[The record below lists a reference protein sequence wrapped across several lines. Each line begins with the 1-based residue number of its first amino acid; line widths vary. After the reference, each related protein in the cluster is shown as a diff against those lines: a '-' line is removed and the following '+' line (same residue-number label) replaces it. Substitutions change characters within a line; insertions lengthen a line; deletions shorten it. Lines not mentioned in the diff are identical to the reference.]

1 MLIDKPISV
10 NDIVALKLS
19 TQEEI
24 IGKVVDLDSKKLTL
38 HKVMTISLGMDERT
52 MKPGIQ
58 MLPFF
63 LLGADPDSKITIDNE
78 HIVARAPAN
87 ADIKKSYISATSSL
101 TIPSSNTSGII
112 K

>member
-1 MLIDKPISV
+1 MLIDKPFVI
-10 NDIVALKLS
+10 NDIVALKLI

-24 IGKVVDLDSKKLTL
+24 VAKIVEADSKRIVL
-38 HKVMTISLGMDERT
+38 HKPMTITLGMDERT

-63 LLGADPDSKITIDNE
+63 LLGADPDARITIESD
-78 HIVARAPAN
+78 HIVAKAHAN
-87 ADIKKSYISATSSL
+87 ADIKKNYMSATSSL
-101 TIPSSNTSGII
+101 TIPGNTSGIL